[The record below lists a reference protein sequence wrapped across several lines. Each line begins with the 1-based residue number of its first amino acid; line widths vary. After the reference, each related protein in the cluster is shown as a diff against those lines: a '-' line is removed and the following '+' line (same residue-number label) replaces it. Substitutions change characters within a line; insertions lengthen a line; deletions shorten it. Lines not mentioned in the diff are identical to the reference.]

1 MSFLVESSPGRC
13 CPGRQRVRAC
23 PVAWMRGARAEES
36 RAAAG
41 SPQHGFLLSLSSSTR
56 AQRRA
61 ARAGWRGVSGHRGRA
76 EMTRGCFATGRVFPA
91 SAESEA
97 ERPSAALHPRELQS
111 TGSVTQAPA
120 EQRSPPFRADNSPR
134 PPDSSPNNPLALL
147 PEELLA
153 KAAGEGAGPHLSCAR
168 AFAALRLLSPQ
179 RHLSVSPADH
189 PPHPAPVSEHLVWSQ
204 GAERAREPAALVPSN
219 PCRDPERTVYG
230 KTDFERSRPPSPTL
244 PFPASF
250 RGSLSTQPWPPV
262 KSSHQ
267 KF

>member
-61 ARAGWRGVSGHRGRA
+61 ARAGGVVSGHRGRA
-76 EMTRGCFATGRVFPA
+76 EMTRGCFATRRVLPA
-91 SAESEA
+91 SAESSAPSEA

-120 EQRSPPFRADNSPR
+120 EQRSPPFRADDSPR

-189 PPHPAPVSEHLVWSQ
+189 PPHPAPVSEHLE
-204 GAERAREPAALVPSN
+204 AEERKGPESRQPWCPPTPA
-219 PCRDPERTVYG
+219 EIQ
-230 KTDFERSRPPSPTL
+230 TDFERSRPPSPTL

-250 RGSLSTQPWPPV
+250 RGRLLA
-262 KSSHQ
+262 
-267 KF
+267 

>member
-120 EQRSPPFRADNSPR
+120 EQRSPPFRADDSPR
-134 PPDSSPNNPLALL
+134 PPQITRSPCFLRSYWQKQPGKARAHTCPVPEPLL
-147 PEELLA
+147 PYGCSLPRDTCLCLQQITR
-153 KAAGEGAGPHLSCAR
+153 PTQRLCLSIW
-168 AFAALRLLSPQ
+168 F
-179 RHLSVSPADH
+179 
-189 PPHPAPVSEHLVWSQ
+189 
-204 GAERAREPAALVPSN
+204 GARERKGPESRQPWCPPTPA
-219 PCRDPERTVYG
+219 EIQ
-230 KTDFERSRPPSPTL
+230 TDFERSRPPSPTL

-250 RGSLSTQPWPPV
+250 RGRLLA
-262 KSSHQ
+262 
-267 KF
+267 